1 MTSPGAVAEQLW
13 SPQNPGKTPLDGY
26 RRHVNDRF
34 KLDLRSGQDLIR
46 WSCERP
52 QDFWLDVYQYLELK
66 PALPSHIKYA
76 YDDRIPISQN
86 PPFFEGLEINYA
98 ENAIFSNPDPDA
110 VALIGIREGQTFDE
124 AEHMT
129 WRKFR
134 DQVRLIAS
142 ALRRSGIKRG
152 DRVAALVATS
162 NWAMILFHAT
172 ASIGAIFTCISP
184 DLGLEGCVSRLQQ
197 VTPSIIFADGD
208 NLYKGKSVSTISK
221 LDQILARLK
230 PRPQTYVIPIMNPQS
245 TYPTIDDFLGKANP
259 SEELSFTRV
268 SFNDPLMIC
277 YSSGTTGAP
286 KCIVHR
292 HGIIIQLKKISRLH
306 NGLTPSDVVMQ
317 YSSTSWV
324 VFYILCGHF
333 SLGTTTI
340 CYNGSPL
347 FPDARQLLRV
357 CHRFG
362 VTYFGASPRYLLE
375 VEMSK
380 CIPKTEFALSRLR
393 TVYVTGA
400 TLSPEQYRWFYRAFP
415 PHVQISNTAG
425 GTDTATSLIA
435 MDPTGP
441 INAGEMQ
448 IRAMGMDVDV
458 ADPST
463 GESMA
468 HTGEAGE
475 MIIRKPFPSMP
486 CFFWGDEGG
495 KIYKSSYFERFG
507 NIDVWA
513 QHDWLSW
520 NPKTGGY
527 VMHGR
532 SDGVLSES
540 ISMG

>member
-1 MTSPGAVAEQLW
+1 M
-13 SPQNPGKTPLDGY
+13 
-26 RRHVNDRF
+26 
-34 KLDLRSGQDLIR
+34 
-46 WSCERP
+46 
-52 QDFWLDVYQYLELK
+52 YQYLELK

-495 KIYKSSYFERFG
+495 KIYKSSYFERFD